1 MVVVAFRGNYD
12 ADICDS
18 VRSIVGRLK
27 TLTMEAVRSV
37 QIMASSA
44 DKLECRTLISFFE
57 MHFSRVTNDIHKQ
70 TQEVYPIRC
79 NKLAAKTHIIIYI
92 FIYFVNSPKIL
103 ASIRLS

>member
-27 TLTMEAVRSV
+27 TLTMEAVQS
-37 QIMASSA
+37 SSA

-57 MHFSRVTNDIHKQ
+57 M
-70 TQEVYPIRC
+70 QEVYPTRC